1 MQSLCRA
8 AVTNWFSRMKRIMQK
23 VRFKLAPSIFEGDI
37 YHTNNDSGSMVFPA
51 EDVAALRRNYPELSG
66 WSDRTIVRAFSEF
79 SSDVLEVAWA
89 EWLLDRR
96 DDLFL
101 CYCCWRQKLPH
112 EHKNQRG
119 QS

>member
-1 MQSLCRA
+1 MLQGGVRLDPSVFECEISQA
-8 AVTNWFSRMKRIMQK
+8 NKDKGSTAFAV
-23 VRFKLAPSIFEGDI
+23 
-37 YHTNNDSGSMVFPA
+37 
-51 EDVAALRRNYPELSG
+51 EDVAALRRNYPELSE
-66 WSDRTIVRAFSEF
+66 WSDEVIARAFGEF
-79 SSDVLEVAWA
+79 SSNVLEVSWA

-101 CYCCWRQKLPH
+101 CYCRWRQKRQH